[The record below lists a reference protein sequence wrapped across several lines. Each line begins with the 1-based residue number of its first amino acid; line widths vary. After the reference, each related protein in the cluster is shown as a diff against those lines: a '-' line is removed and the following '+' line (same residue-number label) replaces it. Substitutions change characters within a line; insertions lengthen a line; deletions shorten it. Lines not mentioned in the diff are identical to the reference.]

1 MKRYLI
7 AILIVLLLATST
19 LCAKGEVWL
28 GINFVSDTYKIYDYS
43 RPYYD
48 GRGTYGD
55 INNLKNIISIA
66 PQMDVIFFPSD
77 VVRVGIIISSATF
90 LTISYED
97 KDKLNGYKSYNFDNR
112 QDFAIGVAY
121 NQMFSSMLGMY
132 ANGKLVTGLNQIAT
146 TNISNSREDVKF
158 NRYADFSYA
167 IDLGLLAKNHN
178 SYFKVGATY
187 AHAFNAPLDKGYNIQ
202 MSIGGGLIF

>member
-7 AILIVLLLATST
+7 AIIIILLIATST
-19 LCAKGEVWL
+19 LCANGEIWV

-43 RPYYD
+43 RRFYE
-48 GRGTYGD
+48 GNGTYGD
-55 INNLKNIISIA
+55 VNALKNIISIA
-66 PQMDVIFFPSD
+66 PQMDAIFFPSD
-77 VVRVGIIISSATF
+77 VVRVGIIISSASF
-90 LTISYED
+90 LTISYENE
-97 KDKLNGYKSYNFDNR
+97 KGLNGYKSYNFDNR
-112 QDFAIGVAY
+112 QDFAVGVAY

-146 TNISNSREDVKF
+146 TNISNSRDEVVFK
-158 NRYADFSYA
+158 RYADFSYA